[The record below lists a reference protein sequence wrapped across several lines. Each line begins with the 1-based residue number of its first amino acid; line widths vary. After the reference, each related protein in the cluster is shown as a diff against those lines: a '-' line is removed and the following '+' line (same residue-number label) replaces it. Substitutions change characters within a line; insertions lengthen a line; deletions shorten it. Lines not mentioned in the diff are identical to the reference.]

1 MFVYKLRCMYSN
13 IQARALSSLEKHGI
27 RFPAKYLAMG
37 IKSELSQARKEH
49 RIRFPARYLAVG
61 IKSELSQAWKELFM
75 QLPHGRPNFQS
86 PRRETAPAPPLLRR
100 SAPPKVPGLPA
111 ASSGG
116 TPRASKGRQPLDFP
130 LSSQCRRW
138 SEWNSE
144 GSNAKITPK
153 FKLLCR
159 NDCIL
164 LSVERP
170 SLVAM

>member
-1 MFVYKLRCMYSN
+1 MYVFECSSP
-13 IQARALSSLEKHGI
+13 SSLKPGKTRHSIPREIPRNGNQI
-27 RFPAKYLAMG
+27 RAVTSQERTPHSIPREIPRNGNQIRSVTSLERTLHAIAPWEAQLSIPAKG
-37 IKSELSQARKEH
+37 D
-49 RIRFPARYLAVG
+49 
-61 IKSELSQAWKELFM
+61 
-75 QLPHGRPNFQS
+75 RPC
-86 PRRETAPAPPLLRR
+86 PPLLRR

-111 ASSGG
+111 ASGG